1 MNNTLT
7 DRQTGYPSIDKPW
20 LKYYAERA
28 RKAPL
33 PEKTM
38 YQYIWDNN
46 KEHLSDVTLRYYGTK
61 ITYGKLFANI
71 KRAASAF
78 YAMGIQSGDIVTI
91 MSMHTPETVCA
102 IYALNY
108 LGAVANMV
116 YMTLSEKEVLKT
128 LENTSSKLLLVIDAV
143 LPKIEKIKEAIGIP
157 VIVLGIS
164 DSMPFHLRLGYQMKN
179 RSLKNS
185 FQTWASFLNT
195 GEELPPIADN
205 HTAPA
210 VIVYTSGTTGEPK
223 GVVLSSDSFNA
234 VIRMCNDSGKDYVR
248 GETGL
253 LILPPFFG
261 FGISM
266 LHLCIN
272 YGINSKLWIELTPD
286 AIANAYQ
293 KEKPNRFV
301 GGPAIVDGFFKHVHG
316 NLSYIIEFSGGGGA
330 LAAEKE
336 EALNVFLSQ
345 NGSDVKYTTG
355 YGMTEFASAVCM
367 QQKNCYKKDTLGIP
381 LIHANIKVVDSDTN
395 KELKYNETGELWV
408 STPAMMTE
416 YFRNPKETDKVLKTD
431 DNGVRWLRTGDL
443 GYVDEDG
450 FVHFMGRIKRIY
462 ITTGKNGNTINK
474 IFPQRIE
481 ECLESNP
488 FVESCG
494 VCCLPDPIQTNIS
507 VAFVTLKKGSE
518 KHVVVKMLLDFL
530 YKELPE
536 HHWPKVIHVIE
547 KMPITPSG
555 KIDYRVLEKMA
566 YERHKDI

>member
-1 MNNTLT
+1 
-7 DRQTGYPSIDKPW
+7 
-20 LKYYAERA
+20 
-28 RKAPL
+28 
-33 PEKTM
+33 
-38 YQYIWDNN
+38 
-46 KEHLSDVTLRYYGTK
+46 
-61 ITYGKLFANI
+61 
-71 KRAASAF
+71 
-78 YAMGIQSGDIVTI
+78 
-91 MSMHTPETVCA
+91 
-102 IYALNY
+102 
-108 LGAVANMV
+108 
-116 YMTLSEKEVLKT
+116 
-128 LENTSSKLLLVIDAV
+128 
-143 LPKIEKIKEAIGIP
+143 
-157 VIVLGIS
+157 
-164 DSMPFHLRLGYQMKN
+164 
-179 RSLKNS
+179 
-185 FQTWASFLNT
+185 
-195 GEELPPIADN
+195 
-205 HTAPA
+205 
-210 VIVYTSGTTGEPK
+210 
-223 GVVLSSDSFNA
+223 
-234 VIRMCNDSGKDYVR
+234 
-248 GETGL
+248 
-253 LILPPFFG
+253 
-261 FGISM
+261 M

-301 GGPAIVDGFFKHVHG
+301 GGPAIVDGFLKHVHG

-336 EALNVFLSQ
+336 EALNFFLSQ

-381 LIHANIKVVDSDTN
+381 LIHTNIKVVDSDTN

-518 KHVVVKMLLDFL
+518 KHVVVNMLLDFL

-566 YERHKDI
+566 YERNKDI